1 MLLYYLGSNIP
12 LAANLPDHPQFP
24 VLNTIVD
31 GQRMGHAIGLA
42 TMRLDGF
49 VSMDDYNTP
58 GTLTTRP
65 LSSNGDRLVVNARA
79 PEVAFDGQGPK
90 PHGSLR
96 AEVLD
101 SGGRVIDGYSVDDC
115 DPFTGDDLRHVVTWK
130 GRPRLP
136 RLDGDPFRL
145 RFHLSNAALY
155 SFQVA
160 DRDPRPEDVEL
171 AEPGS
176 RGAP

>member
-1 MLLYYLGSNIP
+1 VLLYYLGSNIP

-49 VSMDDYNTP
+49 VSIDGYDTP
-58 GTLTTRP
+58 GTLATRL

-79 PEVAFDGQGPK
+79 PEAASDAQAQK
-90 PHGSLR
+90 SHGSLR

-101 SGGRVIDGYSVDDC
+101 ARGHTIEGYSADDC
-115 DPFTGDDLRHVVTWK
+115 DPFTDDELRHTVTWK
-130 GRPRLP
+130 GRTNLP
-136 RLDGDPFRL
+136 RLDGDAFRL
-145 RFHLSNAALY
+145 RFHLRNAALY